1 MNVDTFKVDLKQNK
15 QKLFRIMIRRTSDG
29 DLIPEAGEKVTL
41 SVAKRTEGITSD
53 MTCSV
58 VSLDTT
64 TATVNKRNATST
76 TAFINISNK
85 YKTGNPIPLKIV
97 LYTAGVAQD
106 SVITDIAEKA
116 VPIDLSKVHTELGNN
131 SISLHW
137 DKMGSEELYN
147 IYRSNREDGGF
158 VLQNKYPVSPV
169 IIRMRD

>member
-1 MNVDTFKVDLKQNK
+1 MRECGYVQGGFETEQAKTVPYYDPKA
-15 QKLFRIMIRRTSDG
+15 SDG

-58 VSLDTT
+58 ISLDTT

-97 LYTAGVAQD
+97 LTRQAWHK
-106 SVITDIAEKA
+106 T
-116 VPIDLSKVHTELGNN
+116 
-131 SISLHW
+131 
-137 DKMGSEELYN
+137 
-147 IYRSNREDGGF
+147 
-158 VLQNKYPVSPV
+158 VS
-169 IIRMRD
+169 